1 MIQLMKLIA
10 LIAGLLIVAG
20 AFGCAPAIGPAATQR
35 TVSQPMIDTSH
46 PRAKLIIG
54 SKKLLGKVAV
64 IDPRFRSVGQLNQ
77 AEVTVQNLT
86 DNRYT
91 LEYKFDWE
99 DKQGFTVDGRSVWH
113 RFTLTPR
120 QTQRFQ
126 STGKNPQATAIIY
139 TVRFP
144 DDAFIESYK
153 QKK

>member
-1 MIQLMKLIA
+1 MKLLK
-10 LIAGLLIVAG
+10 LITLTAGLLIITG
-20 AFGCAPAIGPAATQR
+20 TFGCTTGVGPAATKR
-35 TVSQPMIDTSH
+35 TVPQPMIDTSH
-46 PRAKLIIG
+46 PNAKLIVG

-64 IDPRFRSVGQLNQ
+64 IDPRLRSVGQLNQ
-77 AEVTVQNLT
+77 AEVTVQNLS

-99 DKQGFTVDGRSVWH
+99 DNQGFSVDSRNVWH

-126 STGKNPQATAIIY
+126 STGKTHQATAIIF

-144 DDAFIESYK
+144 DDAFIENYK
-153 QKK
+153 QE

>member
-1 MIQLMKLIA
+1 MKLLK
-10 LIAGLLIVAG
+10 LITLSGGLLIIAVS
-20 AFGCAPAIGPAATQR
+20 FGCAPTVGPAVTQR
-35 TVSQPMIDTSH
+35 TVPQPMIDTSH
-46 PRAKLIIG
+46 PQAKLIIG

-64 IDPRFRSVGQLNQ
+64 IDPRFRTVGKLNQ

-86 DNRYT
+86 ENRYT
-91 LEYKFDWE
+91 MEYKFNWE
-99 DKQGFTVDGRSVWH
+99 DNQGFSVDSSNVWH

-126 STGKNPQATAIIY
+126 STGKTPQASAIIF

-153 QKK
+153 QD

>member
-1 MIQLMKLIA
+1 MMQLLKLIA
-10 LIAGLLIVAG
+10 LTAGLLIALSS
-20 AFGCAPAIGPAATQR
+20 FGCVPNVGPTATQR
-35 TVSQPMIDTSH
+35 TVPQPMIDTSH

-54 SKKLLGKVAV
+54 SKKLLHKVAV
-64 IDPRFRSVGQLNQ
+64 IDPRLRAVGQLNQ

-99 DKQGFTVDGRSVWH
+99 DSQGFSVNSRNVWH

-126 STGKNPQATAIIY
+126 STGKIPQASAIIF

-144 DDAFIESYK
+144 DDAFIEFYK
-153 QKK
+153 QK